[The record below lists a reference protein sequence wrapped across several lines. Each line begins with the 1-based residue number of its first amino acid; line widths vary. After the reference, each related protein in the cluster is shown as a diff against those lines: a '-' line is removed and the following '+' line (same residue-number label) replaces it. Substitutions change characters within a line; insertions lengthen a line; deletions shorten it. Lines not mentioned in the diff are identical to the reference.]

1 MLKKLFLKK
10 MLDKQLAGVPE
21 EQKEKIIDAFSKNP
35 QLFETIAKEIKTAV
49 DEGKD
54 QMTAT
59 QEVVAKYQ
67 NQLQGLFS

>member
-1 MLKKLFLKK
+1 
-10 MLDKQLAGVPE
+10 MLDKQLAGMPE
-21 EQKEKIIDAFSKNP
+21 DQKEKIIDAFSKNP

-67 NQLQGLFS
+67 DQLQGLFS